1 MTISL
6 SQLLVARTSDDL
18 LAQLIQ
24 ALKGVGFVRQTGTGT
39 GSVQATG
46 VAQGNFAVVVEITAT
61 GELGTAQYRYSL
73 NGGALWSNV
82 APVPSTPVGL
92 PGTGVTIAFAAG
104 PGGAGDSFVA
114 LDQFTFYVATPTF
127 GQTAWQQFSWQRRI
141 IELEAEAGGD
151 VAALISAIAAGGYL
165 DEAAAAWLDLYC
177 DNVYDELRHEAIQA
191 KGVCVLSDAGN
202 GGPYSIA
209 AGQLWV
215 ATADG
220 TLRFVNTTAGSLP
233 AGGTLALE
241 FAAES
246 PGAAFNLGNG
256 AIAQIIT
263 PLPGVTVANPSR
275 IGGVV
280 PSRTGA
286 PAVVALAAGSLQG
299 DYRVRI
305 EVTTSG
311 ALGAAVFRY
320 SLDGGAHWAVSTQ
333 TVPANGQYTLGTTG
347 LTLAFGAGTYKAGDL
362 YDFEA
367 TVSWLSQA
375 GVDRETDDALR
386 VRCRK
391 KWASLAIG
399 RTNAG
404 FEYWAL
410 EASDQVTRAF
420 ARQSAT
426 VPGRVELFLAG
437 ASGGVAAAIVAVV
450 DAYVQPRVPL
460 TTSCVTASAKT
471 VTVKLTGTAYV
482 RSGLRTQA
490 QAAAEAALAEYIA
503 AVPIGG
509 EKVGTAGVVSREVLA
524 ACIARG
530 SPANRVDGVVDL
542 TLTTPAADVVLGAT
556 EVPILDVSNL
566 TWTEV

>member
-1 MTISL
+1 MTASL
-6 SQLLVARTSDDL
+6 SQLLIARTADQL

-39 GSVQATG
+39 GRLLASG
-46 VAQGNFAVVVEITAT
+46 VAQGNCAVVVEITAS
-61 GELGTAQYRYSL
+61 GELGTAEYRVTL
-73 NGGALWSNV
+73 NGGGTWSDSTL
-82 APVPSTPVGL
+82 VPSAPVGL
-92 PGTGVTIAFAAG
+92 PGTGVTITFVAG
-104 PGGAGDSFVA
+104 PPGVGESFVA
-114 LDQFTFYVATPTF
+114 LDRFAFYVATPTF

-141 IELEAEAGGD
+141 LELEAEAGGD
-151 VAALISAIAAGGYL
+151 VDALISAIAAGGYL
-165 DEAAAAWLDLYC
+165 DNADGAWLDLYC
-177 DNVYDELRHEAIQA
+177 DNVYDERRHEAIQA
-191 KGVCVLSDAGN
+191 KGVCVLTDAGN

-220 TLRFVNTTAGSLP
+220 ALRFVNTTAGSLP
-233 AGGTLALE
+233 EGGTLALE

-246 PGAAFNLGNG
+246 PGAPFNVGNG
-256 AIAQIIT
+256 AITQLIT

-275 IGGVV
+275 VGGVR
-280 PSRTGA
+280 PSRTGS
-286 PAVVALAAGSLQG
+286 PSVVAFASGSLQG
-299 DYRVRI
+299 DYRVRL
-305 EVTTSG
+305 EVTTG
-311 ALGAAVFRY
+311 GVPGAAVFRY
-320 SLDGGAHWAVSTQ
+320 SLDGGATWAATTQ
-333 TVPANGQYTLGTTG
+333 TVPASGPYTLGTTG
-347 LTLAFGAGTYKAGDL
+347 LSLNFGAGAYQAGDL

-404 FEYWAL
+404 FEFWAL

-420 ARQSAT
+420 ARQSAS
-426 VPGRVELFLAG
+426 VPGQVELFLAG
-437 ASGGVAAAIVAVV
+437 AGGSVTADVVAEV
-450 DAYVQPRVPL
+450 DEYVQPRVPL
-460 TTSCVTASAKT
+460 TTSCVTASAGT
-471 VTVKLTGTAYV
+471 VTVTLAGVVYV
-482 RSGLRTQA
+482 RSGMRTQA

-503 AVPIGG
+503 SVPIGG
-509 EKVGTAGVVSREVLA
+509 EKVGATGVVSREVLA

-530 SPANRVDGVVDL
+530 SAANRVDGVVDL
-542 TLTTPAADVVLGAT
+542 ALTTPAADVALDPT

>member
-1 MTISL
+1 MTITL
-6 SQLLVARTSDDL
+6 SQLFVARSADEL

-39 GSVQATG
+39 GRVQATG
-46 VAQGNFAVVVEITAT
+46 VAQGNFAVVVEVTAT
-61 GELGTAQYRYSL
+61 GEAGTAQYRVSL
-73 NGGALWSNV
+73 NGGGLWSDPS
-82 APVPSTPVGL
+82 PVPAAPVGL
-92 PGTGVTIAFAAG
+92 PGTGVTIAFVAG
-104 PGGAGDSFVA
+104 PPGAGASFVA
-114 LDQFTFYVATPTF
+114 LDRFSFYVATPTF
-127 GQTAWQQFSWQRRI
+127 GQTAWQPFSWQRRI
-141 IELEAEAGGD
+141 LELEAEAGGD
-151 VAALISAIAAGGYL
+151 VDALVSAIAAGGYL

-191 KGVCVLSDAGN
+191 KGVCVLTDAGN

-233 AGGTLALE
+233 EGETLALE

-246 PGAAFNLGNG
+246 PGAAFNVGNG
-256 AIAQIIT
+256 AIAQLIT

-275 IGGVV
+275 VGGVI

-286 PAVVALAAGSLQG
+286 PRVVAFASGSLQG
-299 DYRVRI
+299 DYRVRL

-311 ALGAAVFRY
+311 DLGVAVFRY
-320 SLDGGAHWAVSTQ
+320 SLDGGSKWSSSAQ
-333 TVPANGQYTLGTTG
+333 LVPASGQYLLGTTG
-347 LTLAFGAGTYKAGDL
+347 LSLNFAAGAYKAGDL

-375 GVDRETDDALR
+375 GVDRETDEALR

-420 ARQSAT
+420 ARQSAA

-437 ASGGVAAAIVAVV
+437 ASGGVSAAIVAVV

-471 VTVKLTGTAYV
+471 VTVAVAGTVYV

-509 EKVGTAGVVSREVLA
+509 EKVGVAGVVSREVLA

-542 TLTTPAADVVLGAT
+542 SLTTPAADVALGAT